1 MTVCIAAVCEAHSG
15 NGPFVVVAADRMIT
29 IGELEY
35 EPAQTKLINLAT
47 RTVALFAGDVQFHA
61 AVVPRVVAWF
71 KDVGDEGQNITVAK
85 IAELYAEEYAC
96 YRAKWWSVKF
106 CFG

>member
-1 MTVCIAAVCEAHSG
+1 M
-15 NGPFVVVAADRMIT
+15 
-29 IGELEY
+29 
-35 EPAQTKLINLAT
+35 
-47 RTVALFAGDVQFHA
+47 QFHA

-96 YRAKWWSVKF
+96 YRAKWRSVKF